1 MKLKEYI
8 FLKSK
13 SITYSVILTIFIID
27 YISVL
32 FEKNLENDFYLT
44 IIERFVADLITYF
57 LVIFAFILTAAV
69 KYLFRNKN

>member
-57 LVIFAFILTAAV
+57 LVIFVFILTAAV

>member
-57 LVIFAFILTAAV
+57 LVIFVFMLTATV

>member
-57 LVIFAFILTAAV
+57 LVIFVFMLTAAV